1 MSTSFNRRYKR
12 NQERLQKKIKEQFF
26 KRIDGKTPEEI
37 AVIMEQIRVKYN
49 LQKPED
55 QPQFLNPVDING

>member
-12 NQERLQKKIKEQFF
+12 TQERLKKNINQQFF
-26 KRIDGKTPEEI
+26 KRIEGKTPEEI
-37 AVIMEQIRVKYN
+37 AVIIEQIRVKYN

-55 QPQFLNPVDING
+55 EPQFLNPVDING

>member
-12 NQERLQKKIKEQFF
+12 SQERLKKNINQQFF
-26 KRIDGKTPEEI
+26 KRIEGKTNEEI

-55 QPQFLNPVDING
+55 EPQFLNPVDINE